1 MYIQNLHGEEFI
13 FSLDV
18 IYKRNKKKKLVNS
31 SYNSVLAKTKK
42 SGHPNNE

>member
-18 IYKRNKKKKLVNS
+18 IYKRNKKKI
-31 SYNSVLAKTKK
+31 
-42 SGHPNNE
+42 G

>member
-1 MYIQNLHGEEFI
+1 MLSIKET
-13 FSLDV
+13 
-18 IYKRNKKKKLVNS
+18 KKKLVNS